1 MYIGIVYVNKEYMED
16 DYKSS
21 NEKTNGQLFGR
32 AENEG

>member
-21 NEKTNGQLFGR
+21 NEETHVYFFGR
-32 AENEG
+32 TKNKR

>member
-21 NEKTNGQLFGR
+21 NEETNGYFFGR
-32 AENEG
+32 AKNKR